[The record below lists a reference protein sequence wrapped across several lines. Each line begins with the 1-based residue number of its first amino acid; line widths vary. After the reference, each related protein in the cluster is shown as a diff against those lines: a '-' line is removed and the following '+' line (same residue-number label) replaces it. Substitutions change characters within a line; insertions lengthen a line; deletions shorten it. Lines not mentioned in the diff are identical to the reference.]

1 MLLYLSLSHKFYC
14 KVHYISS
21 LQLLSTH
28 VSLDQV
34 VIPQVVQR
42 YSLGLGNSSDSVT
55 IVIVSVTIT
64 TVIGKNYYHD
74 SGHVVM
80 SMCI

>member
-1 MLLYLSLSHKFYC
+1 MTCYFICLLVTSSIVKFNC
-14 KVHYISS
+14 

-42 YSLGLGNSSDSVT
+42 YSLGLGDSSDSVT
-55 IVIVSVTIT
+55 IVIIMQC
-64 TVIGKNYYHD
+64 YYHD
-74 SGHVVM
+74 SDRYKLL
-80 SMCI
+80 S

>member
-1 MLLYLSLSHKFYC
+1 MTCYFICVLVTSSIVKFNC
-14 KVHYISS
+14 

-42 YSLGLGNSSDSVT
+42 YSLGLGDSSDSMT
-55 IVIVSVTIT
+55 IVIISVTIT